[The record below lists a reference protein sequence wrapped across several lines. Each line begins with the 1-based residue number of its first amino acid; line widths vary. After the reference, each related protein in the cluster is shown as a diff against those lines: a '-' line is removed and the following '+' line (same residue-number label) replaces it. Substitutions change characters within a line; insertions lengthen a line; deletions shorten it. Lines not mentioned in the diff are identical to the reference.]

1 MNASDILLILIFVS
15 SLVLVAGVSLVFAPA
30 GPSDKRHKRRIIAL
44 RERFST
50 SDATRAAVQLRKI
63 LARRENKLDNV
74 MGRFLPKPAELRL
87 RLARTGKKWS
97 VGQYGLACAIVF
109 AASFFGLTLAG
120 RLPVA
125 LAFMISAALAIFLP
139 HMYLSIYL
147 QRRVNKFI
155 TLFPDAIDLIVR
167 SARSGLPVS
176 EALVNVGR
184 EIADPIGHEF
194 RLIVD
199 KIRIGRSIDQAL
211 AEAAVRIPRPEVQF
225 FVVTL
230 NIQRETGGNLA
241 ETLANLSEVLRKR
254 MQMKLKIKAM
264 SSEAK
269 ASAWI
274 LGCLPFVM
282 FVLLSFVN
290 PEFMKPFH
298 TDQRLQI
305 IAAGGIVWLSIGVM
319 VMAKMISF
327 EI

>member
-1 MNASDILLILIFVS
+1 MNAGDILLILIFIS
-15 SLVLVAGVSLVFAPA
+15 ALVLVAGISVVLAPA
-30 GPSDKRHKRRIIAL
+30 GPSDKKYKRRIATL

-63 LARRENKLDNV
+63 LARRENKLDSV

-97 VGQYGLACAIVF
+97 VGQYGMACAIVF
-109 AASFFGLTLAG
+109 GACFFGLILFAK
-120 RLPVA
+120 LPFA
-125 LAFMISAALAIFLP
+125 LAFMVSAVLAIFLP

-147 QRRVNKFI
+147 QRRVGKFI

-184 EIADPIGHEF
+184 ELADPIGYEF

-199 KIRIGRSIDQAL
+199 KIRIGRTIDQAL
-211 AEAAVRIPRPEVQF
+211 AELATRIPRPEVQF